1 VLVINIYGSYISHI
15 VQPIF
20 PSGHN
25 INRNWAGNFADSID
39 SDAIVKYRYEYK
51 GDPEIEAGRLPFCE
65 FIDRI
70 NQPVLYPGGTCTAVA
85 GWAHL
90 SQEISRFENWFM
102 GVSTSM
108 RLDTTDSLELI
119 YKTGRL
125 GFQV

>member
-1 VLVINIYGSYISHI
+1 MVRILSLI
-15 VQPIF
+15 VQLIL

-25 INRNWAGNFADSID
+25 TNSNWAGTFADSID

-51 GDPEIEAGRLPFCE
+51 GDPEIEAGRPPFCE

-70 NQPVLYPGGTCTAVA
+70 DQPILYPAGKCTAVA

-102 GVSTSM
+102 GVSTCVI
-108 RLDTTDSLELI
+108 LDRTDSLGLT
-119 YKTGRL
+119 YKIGRL